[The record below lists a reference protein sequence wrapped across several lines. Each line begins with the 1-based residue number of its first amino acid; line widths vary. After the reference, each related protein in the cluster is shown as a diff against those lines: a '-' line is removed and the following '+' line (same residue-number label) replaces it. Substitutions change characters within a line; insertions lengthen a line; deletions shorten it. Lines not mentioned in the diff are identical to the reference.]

1 MQSDTLRH
9 ARTGVGE
16 RDETSRRRPR
26 RLAWMKVSGMSEAV
40 IIPATTKTI
49 GPGKLVLVVGP
60 SGAGK
65 DTLLGLA
72 RSACADDKNIVFVQR
87 VVTREASHVEDN
99 EQISPEDFREA
110 RARGAFAMCW
120 EAHGHA
126 YGLPRSIEDDIRVG
140 RTVVANVSRT
150 VIPALRHS
158 FVNVVVVAITAPA
171 DVLAARLEMRKR
183 GSDGNIAQRLA
194 RNVDESAADP
204 DATIVNVSSA
214 EYHARQL
221 LRIIGYGK

>member
-1 MQSDTLRH
+1 
-9 ARTGVGE
+9 
-16 RDETSRRRPR
+16 
-26 RLAWMKVSGMSEAV
+26 MSEALT
-40 IIPATTKTI
+40 IPEANTGAI

-72 RSACADDKNIVFVQR
+72 RTVCADDPKIVFARR
-87 VVTREASHVEDN
+87 VVTREASEAEDN
-99 EQISPEDFREA
+99 EQMSAEGFREA
-110 RARGAFAMCW
+110 QARGAFTAHW

-126 YGLPRSIEDDIRVG
+126 YGLPRSLDDDIRAG

-150 VIPALRHS
+150 VISALRHS
-158 FVNVVVVAITAPA
+158 YANVVVISITAPA
-171 DVLAARLEMRKR
+171 DVLAERLAMRKR

-194 RNVDESAADP
+194 RTVEDAEP

-221 LRIIGYGK
+221 LRIIGGTT

>member
-1 MQSDTLRH
+1 
-9 ARTGVGE
+9 
-16 RDETSRRRPR
+16 
-26 RLAWMKVSGMSEAV
+26 MSEALT
-40 IIPATTKTI
+40 IPQTNTGAI

-72 RSACADDKNIVFVQR
+72 QAASADPKIVFVRR
-87 VVTREASHVEDN
+87 VVTREASNAEDN
-99 EQISPEDFREA
+99 EQISLEDFRE
-110 RARGAFAMCW
+110 RQARGGFAVHW

-126 YGLPRSIEDDIRVG
+126 YGLPRSIEDDIRAG
-140 RTVVANVSRT
+140 FTVVANVSRT
-150 VIPALRHS
+150 VIPGLRLAYT
-158 FVNVVVVAITAPA
+158 NVVVVSITAPA
-171 DVLAARLEMRKR
+171 DVLAARLAMRKR

-194 RNVDESAADP
+194 RTVKDAEP

-221 LRIIGYGK
+221 LRIIDGTT

>member
-1 MQSDTLRH
+1 
-9 ARTGVGE
+9 
-16 RDETSRRRPR
+16 
-26 RLAWMKVSGMSEAV
+26 MSEALT
-40 IIPATTKTI
+40 IPDTNTAI

-72 RSACADDKNIVFVQR
+72 RVACADDPTIVFVRR
-87 VVTREASHVEDN
+87 VVTREASSAEDN
-99 EQISPEDFREA
+99 EQITVDAFREA
-110 RARGAFAMCW
+110 CARGAFAIHW

-126 YGLPRSIEDDIRVG
+126 YGLPRSIEDDIRAG

-150 VIPALRHS
+150 VIPALRQAYAK
-158 FVNVVVVAITAPA
+158 VVVVSITAPA
-171 DVLAARLEMRKR
+171 DVLAARLAMRRR
-183 GSDGNIAQRLA
+183 GSDGNIAQRLSRKVEDA
-194 RNVDESAADP
+194 EP

-221 LRIIGYGK
+221 LRIVGGARWEG